1 MVIGTVDGVVVLE
14 RAAHG
19 WKVKHRALGGC
30 SVSAVTASDDGTLY
44 AATHGFGAARSD
56 DGGLTWTWVLD
67 GLDHMDLWSARAG
80 KLAGRDVVGVG
91 ALPAHLYISENR
103 GKTWRELPALRSAP
117 SVGKWCF
124 PPPPRIG
131 HVKDIVFD
139 GDRLLVGI
147 EIGALLV
154 SKDFG
159 ESFTELVVDPDPVE
173 CDIHRVL
180 VHPDRPHRLI
190 VANGIVGV
198 MSSDDDGATWRKN
211 PMPPL
216 RRLSRRHRGSSRR
229 AGYRVP
235 HRGRRLAVALVRDRQ
250 SARQDRA
257 QPRRRQHLAAP
268 ARRPAER
275 PARSVLRAHHRSV
288 AGRFCALMRSIPTA
302 SFLRA
307 PTKATIGPSSPRC
320 RRCRRVNSIA
330 LWHATA
336 ASWRWTISS
345 SAIPPA
351 NGSPRWP
358 RDAERSK
365 PRLEAEPILSIWPAN
380 GKPTWPGKTNAPV
393 DAQSSSTRRRLT
405 RASSTS
411 EFFGKFQSGL

>member
-1 MVIGTVDGVVVLE
+1 MILLSNGGTNAHRNRAHSDTMVIGTVDGVVLLE
-14 RAAHG
+14 RAAQG
-19 WKVKHRALGGC
+19 WKIKHRALGGC
-30 SVSAVTASDDGTLY
+30 SVSAVTASEDGTLY

-80 KLAGRDVVGVG
+80 KLAGRDVVCVG
-91 ALPAHLYISENR
+91 ALPAHLYISEN
-103 GKTWRELPALRSAP
+103 GKTWRELPALRNAP

-211 PMPPL
+211 PMPPHADYPDAIVVHPDAPDTVFL
-216 RRLSRRHRGSSRR
+216 TAGVGWPSHWYEIGKARGKIARSRDGGNTWQRLLGGLPNGQRALFSALTIEAWPGGSALYAVDTDGEVFESTDEGDNWTIIAEVPPVSKGEFYRALARDRGKLGGGRHR
-229 AGYRVP
+229 
-235 HRGRRLAVALVRDRQ
+235 RQ
-250 SARQDRA
+250 QNR
-257 QPRRRQHLAAP
+257 
-268 ARRPAER
+268 
-275 PARSVLRAHHRSV
+275 
-288 AGRFCALMRSIPTA
+288 
-302 SFLRA
+302 
-307 PTKATIGPSSPRC
+307 
-320 RRCRRVNSIA
+320 
-330 LWHATA
+330 
-336 ASWRWTISS
+336 
-345 SAIPPA
+345 
-351 NGSPRWP
+351 
-358 RDAERSK
+358 
-365 PRLEAEPILSIWPAN
+365 
-380 GKPTWPGKTNAPV
+380 
-393 DAQSSSTRRRLT
+393 
-405 RASSTS
+405 
-411 EFFGKFQSGL
+411 

>member
-1 MVIGTVDGVVVLE
+1 MILLSNGGTNVHRNRAHSDTMVIGTVDGVVLLE
-14 RAAHG
+14 RAAQG
-19 WKVKHRALGGC
+19 WKIKHRALGGC
-30 SVSAVTASDDGTLY
+30 SVSAVTASEDGTLY

-80 KLAGRDVVGVG
+80 KLAGRDVVCVG
-91 ALPAHLYISENR
+91 ALPAHLYISEN
-103 GKTWRELPALRSAP
+103 GKTWRELPALRNAP

-211 PMPPL
+211 PMPPHADYPDAIVVHPDAPDTVFL
-216 RRLSRRHRGSSRR
+216 TAGVGWPSHWYEIGKARGKIARSRDGGNTWQRLLGGLPNGQRALFSALTIEAWPDGSALYAVDTDGEVFESTDEGDNWTIIAEVPPVSKGEFYRALARDRGKLAVDDIVVSKTASE
-229 AGYRVP
+229 
-235 HRGRRLAVALVRDRQ
+235 RLAKVV
-250 SARQDRA
+250 
-257 QPRRRQHLAAP
+257 
-268 ARRPAER
+268 ARR
-275 PARSVLRAHHRSV
+275 
-288 AGRFCALMRSIPTA
+288 
-302 SFLRA
+302 
-307 PTKATIGPSSPRC
+307 
-320 RRCRRVNSIA
+320 
-330 LWHATA
+330 
-336 ASWRWTISS
+336 
-345 SAIPPA
+345 
-351 NGSPRWP
+351 
-358 RDAERSK
+358 
-365 PRLEAEPILSIWPAN
+365 
-380 GKPTWPGKTNAPV
+380 
-393 DAQSSSTRRRLT
+393 
-405 RASSTS
+405 
-411 EFFGKFQSGL
+411 

>member
-1 MVIGTVDGVVVLE
+1 MILLSNGGTNAHRSRAASDTMVIGTVDGIVVLE
-14 RAAHG
+14 RSARG
-19 WKVKHRALGGC
+19 WKIKHRALGGC
-30 SVSAVTASDDGTLY
+30 SVSAVTASEDGTLY
-44 AATHGFGAARSD
+44 AATHGFGAAKSD

-80 KLAGRDVVGVG
+80 KLAGRDVVCVG

-103 GKTWRELPALRSAP
+103 GKTWRELPALRGAP

-159 ESFTELVVDPDPVE
+159 QNFTELVVDPDPVE

-211 PMPPL
+211 PMPPHADYPDAIVIHPDAPDTVFL
-216 RRLSRRHRGSSRR
+216 TAGVGWPSHWYEIGKARGKIARSRDGGNTWQRLLGGLPNGQRALFSALTIEAWPGGCALYAVDTDGEVFESTDEGDTWTIIAEVPPVSKGEFYRALARDRGKLAVDDIVVSKTASE
-229 AGYRVP
+229 
-235 HRGRRLAVALVRDRQ
+235 RLAKVV
-250 SARQDRA
+250 
-257 QPRRRQHLAAP
+257 
-268 ARRPAER
+268 ARR
-275 PARSVLRAHHRSV
+275 
-288 AGRFCALMRSIPTA
+288 
-302 SFLRA
+302 
-307 PTKATIGPSSPRC
+307 
-320 RRCRRVNSIA
+320 
-330 LWHATA
+330 
-336 ASWRWTISS
+336 
-345 SAIPPA
+345 
-351 NGSPRWP
+351 
-358 RDAERSK
+358 
-365 PRLEAEPILSIWPAN
+365 
-380 GKPTWPGKTNAPV
+380 
-393 DAQSSSTRRRLT
+393 
-405 RASSTS
+405 
-411 EFFGKFQSGL
+411 

>member
-1 MVIGTVDGVVVLE
+1 MRNSRRKGNEHVARNGPMILLSNGGTNVHRNRAHSDTMVIGTVDGVVLLE
-14 RAAHG
+14 RAAQG
-19 WKVKHRALGGC
+19 WKIKHRALGGC
-30 SVSAVTASDDGTLY
+30 SVSAVTASEDGTLY

-80 KLAGRDVVGVG
+80 KLAGRDVVCVG
-91 ALPAHLYISENR
+91 ALPAHLYISEN
-103 GKTWRELPALRSAP
+103 GKTWRELPALRNAP
-117 SVGKWCF
+117 SVAKWCF

-211 PMPPL
+211 PMPPHADYPDAIVVHPDAPDTVFL
-216 RRLSRRHRGSSRR
+216 TAGVGWPSHWYEIGKARGKIARSRDGGNTWRRLLGGLPNGQRALFSALTIEAWPGGSALYAADTDGEVFESTDEGDNWTIIAEVPPVSKGEFYRALARDRGKLAVDDIVVSKTASE
-229 AGYRVP
+229 
-235 HRGRRLAVALVRDRQ
+235 RLAKVV
-250 SARQDRA
+250 
-257 QPRRRQHLAAP
+257 
-268 ARRPAER
+268 ARR
-275 PARSVLRAHHRSV
+275 
-288 AGRFCALMRSIPTA
+288 
-302 SFLRA
+302 
-307 PTKATIGPSSPRC
+307 
-320 RRCRRVNSIA
+320 
-330 LWHATA
+330 
-336 ASWRWTISS
+336 
-345 SAIPPA
+345 
-351 NGSPRWP
+351 
-358 RDAERSK
+358 
-365 PRLEAEPILSIWPAN
+365 
-380 GKPTWPGKTNAPV
+380 
-393 DAQSSSTRRRLT
+393 
-405 RASSTS
+405 
-411 EFFGKFQSGL
+411 

>member
-1 MVIGTVDGVVVLE
+1 MILLSNGGTNAHRSRAASDAMVIGTVDGVVVLE
-14 RAAHG
+14 RSTSG
-19 WKVKHRALGGC
+19 WKIKHRALGGC
-30 SVSAVTASDDGTLY
+30 SVSAVTASEDGTLY

-80 KLAGRDVVGVG
+80 KLSGRDVVCVG

-159 ESFTELVVDPDPVE
+159 ETFSELVVDPDPVE

-211 PMPPL
+211 PMPPHADYPDAIVIHPDEPDTVFL
-216 RRLSRRHRGSSRR
+216 TAGVGWPSHWYEIGKARGKIARSRDGGNTWQRLLGGLPNGQRALFSALTIEAWPGGSALYAVDTDGELFESTDAGDNWTIIAEVPPVSKGEFYRALARDRGKLAVDDIVVSRTASE
-229 AGYRVP
+229 
-235 HRGRRLAVALVRDRQ
+235 RLAKVV
-250 SARQDRA
+250 
-257 QPRRRQHLAAP
+257 
-268 ARRPAER
+268 ARR
-275 PARSVLRAHHRSV
+275 
-288 AGRFCALMRSIPTA
+288 
-302 SFLRA
+302 
-307 PTKATIGPSSPRC
+307 
-320 RRCRRVNSIA
+320 
-330 LWHATA
+330 
-336 ASWRWTISS
+336 
-345 SAIPPA
+345 
-351 NGSPRWP
+351 
-358 RDAERSK
+358 
-365 PRLEAEPILSIWPAN
+365 
-380 GKPTWPGKTNAPV
+380 
-393 DAQSSSTRRRLT
+393 
-405 RASSTS
+405 
-411 EFFGKFQSGL
+411 

>member
-1 MVIGTVDGVVVLE
+1 MILLSNGGTNAHRSRAPSDTMVIGTVDGVVVLE
-14 RAAHG
+14 RSAAG
-19 WKVKHRALGGC
+19 WKIKHRALGGC
-30 SVSAVTASDDGTLY
+30 SVSAVTASEDGTLY

-80 KLAGRDVVGVG
+80 KLKGRDVVCVG
-91 ALPAHLYISENR
+91 ALPAHLYISDNR
-103 GKTWRELPALRSAP
+103 GKSWRELPALRSAP

-159 ESFTELVVDPDPVE
+159 ENFTELVVDPDPVE

-211 PMPPL
+211 PMPPHADYPDAIVVHPDAPDTVFL
-216 RRLSRRHRGSSRR
+216 TAGVGWPSHWYEIGKARGKIARSRDGGNTWQRLLGGLPNGQRALFSALTIEAWPGGCALYAVDTDGEVFESTDEGDTWTIIAEVPPVSKGEFYRALARDRGKLAVDDIVVSKTASE
-229 AGYRVP
+229 
-235 HRGRRLAVALVRDRQ
+235 RLAKVV
-250 SARQDRA
+250 
-257 QPRRRQHLAAP
+257 
-268 ARRPAER
+268 ARR
-275 PARSVLRAHHRSV
+275 
-288 AGRFCALMRSIPTA
+288 
-302 SFLRA
+302 
-307 PTKATIGPSSPRC
+307 
-320 RRCRRVNSIA
+320 
-330 LWHATA
+330 
-336 ASWRWTISS
+336 
-345 SAIPPA
+345 
-351 NGSPRWP
+351 
-358 RDAERSK
+358 
-365 PRLEAEPILSIWPAN
+365 
-380 GKPTWPGKTNAPV
+380 
-393 DAQSSSTRRRLT
+393 
-405 RASSTS
+405 
-411 EFFGKFQSGL
+411 

>member
-1 MVIGTVDGVVVLE
+1 MILLSNGGTNAHRNRAHSDTMVIGTVDGVVLLE
-14 RAAHG
+14 RAAQG
-19 WKVKHRALGGC
+19 WKIKHRALGGC
-30 SVSAVTASDDGTLY
+30 SVSAVTASEDGTLY

-80 KLAGRDVVGVG
+80 KLAGRDVVCVG
-91 ALPAHLYISENR
+91 ALPAHLYISEN
-103 GKTWRELPALRSAP
+103 GKTWRELPALRNAP

-198 MSSDDDGATWRKN
+198 MSSADDGATWRKN
-211 PMPPL
+211 PMPPHADYPDAIVVHPDAPDTVFL
-216 RRLSRRHRGSSRR
+216 TAGVGWPSHWYEIGKARGKIARSRDGGNTWQRLLGGLPNGQRALFSALTIEAWPDGSALYAVDTDGEVFESTDEGDNWTIIAEVPPVSKGEFYRALARDRGKLAVDDIVVSKTASE
-229 AGYRVP
+229 
-235 HRGRRLAVALVRDRQ
+235 RLAKVV
-250 SARQDRA
+250 
-257 QPRRRQHLAAP
+257 
-268 ARRPAER
+268 ARR
-275 PARSVLRAHHRSV
+275 
-288 AGRFCALMRSIPTA
+288 
-302 SFLRA
+302 
-307 PTKATIGPSSPRC
+307 
-320 RRCRRVNSIA
+320 
-330 LWHATA
+330 
-336 ASWRWTISS
+336 
-345 SAIPPA
+345 
-351 NGSPRWP
+351 
-358 RDAERSK
+358 
-365 PRLEAEPILSIWPAN
+365 
-380 GKPTWPGKTNAPV
+380 
-393 DAQSSSTRRRLT
+393 
-405 RASSTS
+405 
-411 EFFGKFQSGL
+411 

>member
-1 MVIGTVDGVVVLE
+1 MRNSRRKGNEHVARNGPMILLSNGGTNVHRNRAHSDTMVIGTVDGVVLLE
-14 RAAHG
+14 RAAQG
-19 WKVKHRALGGC
+19 WKIKHRALGGC
-30 SVSAVTASDDGTLY
+30 SVSAVTASEDGTLY

-80 KLAGRDVVGVG
+80 KLAGRDVVCVG
-91 ALPAHLYISENR
+91 ALPAHLYISEN
-103 GKTWRELPALRSAP
+103 GKTWRELPALRNAP
-117 SVGKWCF
+117 SVAKWCF

-211 PMPPL
+211 PMPPHADYPDAIVVHPDAPDTVFL
-216 RRLSRRHRGSSRR
+216 TAGVGWPSHWYEIGKARGKIARSRDGGNTWQRLLGGLPNGQRALFSALTIEAWPGGSALYAADTDGEVFESTDEGDNWTIIAEVPPVSKGEFYRALARDRGKLAVDDIVVSKTASE
-229 AGYRVP
+229 
-235 HRGRRLAVALVRDRQ
+235 RLAKVV
-250 SARQDRA
+250 
-257 QPRRRQHLAAP
+257 
-268 ARRPAER
+268 ARR
-275 PARSVLRAHHRSV
+275 
-288 AGRFCALMRSIPTA
+288 
-302 SFLRA
+302 
-307 PTKATIGPSSPRC
+307 
-320 RRCRRVNSIA
+320 
-330 LWHATA
+330 
-336 ASWRWTISS
+336 
-345 SAIPPA
+345 
-351 NGSPRWP
+351 
-358 RDAERSK
+358 
-365 PRLEAEPILSIWPAN
+365 
-380 GKPTWPGKTNAPV
+380 
-393 DAQSSSTRRRLT
+393 
-405 RASSTS
+405 
-411 EFFGKFQSGL
+411 